1 MVVVALVTGLA
12 HGSSLEFFEVEI
24 TLILFMTLRST
35 CAALD
40 ALARGSTTR
49 RLQSRFVIIR
59 DANGDDWPAIYPIFR
74 AIVDAGATYA
84 YPENLASDDARRLWM
99 EPAPGHC
106 VVALDADTILGSAK
120 MGPNRPARGAH
131 VATASFMVDPGQQ
144 GRGVGLALGTYA
156 LDWARASGYRSMQ
169 FNAVVETNVGA
180 VRLRQRLGFEI
191 LTTVPEAFDQR
202 DVGLVG
208 LHVMHRS
215 L

>member
-1 MVVVALVTGLA
+1 
-12 HGSSLEFFEVEI
+12 
-24 TLILFMTLRST
+24 
-35 CAALD
+35 
-40 ALARGSTTR
+40 
-49 RLQSRFVIIR
+49 
-59 DANGDDWPAIYPIFR
+59 
-74 AIVDAGATYA
+74 
-84 YPENLASDDARRLWM
+84 
-99 EPAPGHC
+99 
-106 VVALDADTILGSAK
+106 
-120 MGPNRPARGAH
+120 
-131 VATASFMVDPGQQ
+131 MVDPGQQ

-180 VRLRQRLGFEI
+180 VRLWQRLGFEI